1 MMWHKD
7 GTASEKP
14 SLPVYAKTGET
25 LDSVLSAPI
34 VAKVEQVHAEFM
46 AQHGNII
53 NKHVMDRI
61 RENPQIQLV
70 IAQYTVS
77 TLRHAIAPLTE
88 ELYKAMLDLIQ
99 QYLSG
104 QIIGA
109 RPTGDVL
116 MQILS
121 DATLAAF
128 TTALLHTF
136 HGTLGK
142 VVLKTILAGTI
153 HSTYT
158 TGGTLIAKAAITGM
172 VTTGGTALAAHGSG
186 LVAGAP
192 VLVFLAPIVLGIVWW
207 QVHRFPRKMGRKV
220 AKKVKKIMKGDFD
233 ERNRTAIQLIVE
245 DTLRDNARQLCKGIV
260 HDEVLAETLLAA
272 AREVIKEKHRAEAGR
287 ENA

>member
-1 MMWHKD
+1 MMRHKD
-7 GTASEKP
+7 GTSSEKP
-14 SLPVYAKTGET
+14 SLPVYPKTGET

-34 VAKVEQVHAEFM
+34 VAKVEQIHAEFM
-46 AQHGNII
+46 AQHGDII

-61 RENPQIQLV
+61 RENSQIQLV

-77 TLRHAIAPLTE
+77 TLRSAIAPVTE
-88 ELYKAMLDLIQ
+88 EIYKAMLELIQ
-99 QYLSG
+99 HYLSG

-116 MQILS
+116 MQVLS

-142 VVLKTILAGTI
+142 VILKTILAGTV

-172 VTTGGTALAAHGSG
+172 VTTGGTALVAHGSG
-186 LVAGAP
+186 LVIGAP
-192 VLVFLAPIVLGIVWW
+192 VLVFLAPILIGIVWW

-233 ERNRTAIQLIVE
+233 DRNRSALQRIVE
-245 DTLRDNARQLCKGIV
+245 ETLKDNARQFCKGIM
-260 HDEVLAETLLAA
+260 HDSVLAETLLDTARIAVA
-272 AREVIKEKHRAEAGR
+272 ARHRTDLEKE
-287 ENA
+287 